1 MDIAGDAYLIELVTH
16 GLTAVVVYL
25 LLVAPP
31 EMVIH
36 EFGHLYFQKKFGILV
51 QYLRFG
57 IPFFKKD
64 RYITL
69 NFYGTPI
76 KIGIPFLLA
85 EARCLGEMDE
95 WENEKNN
102 PQSFSYVDRHPKERI
117 ITALAGPLVTLFS
130 ALIILSLV
138 SITCFFGNL
147 TVPLW
152 AKMIFGM
159 IFITEVS
166 NLIPAKLGYLTIFSF
181 IALIFIEA
189 GVVLYGR
196 IPSEYLALLPLIVWI
211 IEMSISKLRKRSF
224 ATDGYYVFQGL
235 WHCFLWKR
243 NIRWDDSVR
252 NQ

>member
-1 MDIAGDAYLIELVTH
+1 VDIPGDAYFIELVTH

-25 LLVAPP
+25 SLIAPA
-31 EMVIH
+31 EMVTH

-51 QYLRFG
+51 KYLRFG

-85 EARCLGEMDE
+85 EARCLGELDE
-95 WENEKNN
+95 WEDEKNN
-102 PQSFSYVDRHPKERI
+102 PQSFSYIDRHPKERI
-117 ITALAGPLVTLFS
+117 ITALAGPLMTLAFT
-130 ALIILSLV
+130 LIILSLV
-138 SITCFFGNL
+138 AITCFFGNL

-152 AKMIFGM
+152 AKMIFGI
-159 IFITEVS
+159 IFITEIS
-166 NLIPAKLGYLTIFSF
+166 NLIPAKLGYFTIFSF
-181 IALIFIEA
+181 IALIFIEI
-189 GVVLYGR
+189 GIVLNGY
-196 IPSEYLALLPLIVWI
+196 IPSEYLALLPLIAWI
-211 IEMSISKLRKRSF
+211 IEISIPKLRQKSF

-243 NIRWDDSVR
+243 NIRWDNSVK